1 MTAQLNIDYTK
12 TLNTI
17 HYVEDIFIEE
27 DSIWLGEKRLAAF
40 TLQREYSDDP
50 GKYRVNARREVKLAD
65 GTLNYIY
72 PRIAGFDT
80 IEECKEFIV
89 DYINTAPCAAIFAEQ
104 HRNAFESLC
113 A

>member
-1 MTAQLNIDYTK
+1 MTAQIGIDYTNV
-12 TLNTI
+12 LNTI
-17 HYVEDIFIEE
+17 HFVEDIFIEE

-40 TLQREYSDDP
+40 TLLREYSDDP

-89 DYINTAPCAAIFAEQ
+89 EYINTAPCAAIFAEQ
-104 HRNAFESLC
+104 HRNAFEALC